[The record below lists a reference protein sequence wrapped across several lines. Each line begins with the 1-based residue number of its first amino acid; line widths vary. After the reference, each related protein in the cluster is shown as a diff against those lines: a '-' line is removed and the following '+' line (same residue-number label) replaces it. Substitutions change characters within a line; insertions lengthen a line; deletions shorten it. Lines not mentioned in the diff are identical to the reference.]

1 MRCKNGAEK
10 HIVLVRLVCTQT
22 TLVCTQTTL
31 FHVHARKATHHA
43 RMIAHTHAHVRTRAH
58 PHTHKTAQS
67 PGADFT
73 NHSKNHPKTVRH
85 GRIFH
90 DAGQFL
96 GVSLFPLPLPLPLP
110 HIYTHVCMYV
120 CVYCV
125 YLCMYIPNL
134 FLMCVPNIFLMC
146 VPNVFLYIYIYQMIK
161 ALISINQ
168 DYYPERY

>member
-1 MRCKNGAEK
+1 MQGYIMENNVMRCKNGAEK
-10 HIVLVRLVCTQT
+10 HIVLVML
-22 TLVCTQTTL
+22 LCTQTTL

-96 GVSLFPLPLPLPLP
+96 GVSLFPLLFPLPLPLP
-110 HIYTHVCMYV
+110 HIYTCMYV
-120 CVYCV
+120 IRICETHTYICVYI
-125 YLCMYIPNL
+125 YTHAHIHTHTY
-134 FLMCVPNIFLMC
+134 MCVC
-146 VPNVFLYIYIYQMIK
+146 VWCVCVCVCVCVCIYVYIYI
-161 ALISINQ
+161 
-168 DYYPERY
+168 R